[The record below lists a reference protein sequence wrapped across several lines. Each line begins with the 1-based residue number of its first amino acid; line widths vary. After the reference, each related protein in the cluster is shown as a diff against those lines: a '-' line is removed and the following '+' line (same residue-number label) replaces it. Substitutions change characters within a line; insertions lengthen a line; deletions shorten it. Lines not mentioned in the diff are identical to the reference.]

1 MIRVKHEPLKQR
13 PNPDPI
19 GEHKPNHESLTTDE
33 LLARAR
39 LMQQSVLALES
50 AKPDTISTTCP
61 ATQAILTG
69 SPQACPYPSP
79 ELCPYNQGYRQAMA
93 DAYRLLRGEQ

>member
-1 MIRVKHEPLKQR
+1 MRVIKLDETIPH
-13 PNPDPI
+13 
-19 GEHKPNHESLTTDE
+19 GESLTTAE
-33 LLARAR
+33 LLERAR
-39 LMQQSVLALES
+39 LMEQALLALES

-69 SPQACPYPSP
+69 RPQACPYPSP

-93 DAYRLLRGEQ
+93 DAVRLLRSEQ